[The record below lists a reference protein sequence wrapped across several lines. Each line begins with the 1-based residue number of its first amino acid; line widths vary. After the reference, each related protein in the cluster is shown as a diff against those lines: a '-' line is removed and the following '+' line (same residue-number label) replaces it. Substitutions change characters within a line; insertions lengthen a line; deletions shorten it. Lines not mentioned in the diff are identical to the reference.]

1 MTRSFPEFYDYY
13 ISVVKEKSFLN
24 GKQMQVDTV
33 FLEFDLFPLL
43 VIVLHLCKEPDPFH
57 SVVMEAAILGR

>member
-33 FLEFDLFPLL
+33 
-43 VIVLHLCKEPDPFH
+43 
-57 SVVMEAAILGR
+57 SAI